1 MKSNEELQKDVQEAL
16 KYEPL
21 LHAAEIGVIAKDGI
35 ITLTGTVDDHKKKV
49 EAESAA
55 KQVKGVKAVVE
66 RIEVLPATH
75 LQKTDEDIAQAI
87 VKALR
92 WTWSVPDDKIVAKVE
107 KSWVWLEGTVEK
119 QYQRES
125 AKRVASGIPGVKGV
139 TNNILLRSE
148 VQDRLEK
155 ETIEKALKN
164 NWAVDATN
172 VNIRVDHNK
181 VTLSGTVDS
190 LYERSQVAK
199 MAWKAP
205 GVTDVENK
213 LDVEFAEDI
222 Y

>member
-21 LHAAEIGVIAKDGI
+21 LHAAEIGVIVKDGVV
-35 ITLTGTVDDHKKKV
+35 TLTGLVGDHKKKV

-55 KQVKGVKAVVE
+55 QKVKGVKAVVD
-66 RIEVLPATH
+66 RIEVLPPVH
-75 LQKTDEDIAQAI
+75 SQKTDEEIALAV
-87 VKALR
+87 VKAFR
-92 WTWSVPDDKIVAKVE
+92 WTWSVPDEKIVAKVE
-107 KSWVWLEGTVEK
+107 KSWVWLEGTVER

-125 AKRVASGIPGVKGV
+125 AGRVAAGIPGVIGV
-139 TNNILLRSE
+139 TNNILLKSE

-155 ETIEKALKN
+155 ETIEKALQN

-181 VTLSGTVDS
+181 VILTGTVDS
-190 LYERSQVAK
+190 LYERSQVGK
-199 MAWKAP
+199 IAWKAP

-213 LDVEFAEDI
+213 LEIEFAEDI